1 MMSRKVNQLRKQN
14 NQLEEKVSQDNQNV
28 LTDIIVYLRTSQI
41 SDYQQEIIRNDIT
54 QMMIDGEQ
62 RNMDMHDVIGNDYKE
77 FCDNI
82 LAEVP
87 KRSITEKILSMIA
100 PICLYCWIVLVIWLV
115 TCILEIIFD
124 QNTLPLLVLKL
135 GDFVSYGTLIFVSIF
150 IVDYICKNSFEINKT
165 KYKFVFMLIVWMI
178 VFSISRLLLND
189 FVFYIHIYIAIGLFM
204 FLLIGYKVFDE
215 LFN

>member
-14 NQLEEKVSQDNQNV
+14 NQLEEKLSQDNQNI

-87 KRSITEKILSMIA
+87 KQSITEKILSMIA

>member
-14 NQLEEKVSQDNQNV
+14 NQLEEKLSQDNQNI

-87 KRSITEKILSMIA
+87 KQSITEKILSMIA

-165 KYKFVFMLIVWMI
+165 KYKFVFMLIVLMI

>member
-1 MMSRKVNQLRKQN
+1 MSRKVNQLRKQN
-14 NQLEEKVSQDNQNV
+14 NQLEEKLSQDNQNV

-87 KRSITEKILSMIA
+87 KQSITEKILSMIA

>member
-14 NQLEEKVSQDNQNV
+14 NQLEEKLSQDNQNV

-178 VFSISRLLLND
+178 VFSISRLLFND

>member
-14 NQLEEKVSQDNQNV
+14 NQLEEKLSQDNQNV

-87 KRSITEKILSMIA
+87 KQSITEKILSMIA